1 MVRAY
6 LRRSTATWDM
16 TARNHE
22 LIEKL
27 EALPRG
33 DDGSAA
39 MTNEL
44 LTESIKGLTHPSKQA
59 DAALAKLRETH
70 REEFD
75 FYLEHA
81 KTHGIEE
88 WKELPDPPISLK
100 AFSLAD
106 YLEAALACAE
116 YEQDEDGLIVASVP
130 GAVGC
135 YSQGESHEE
144 ARTNLLDA
152 IEGSVIF
159 ALQMGW
165 EIPQIQGFEIRT
177 EVVQTDP
184 A

>member
-1 MVRAY
+1 M
-6 LRRSTATWDM
+6 ATG
-16 TARNHE
+16 NKK

-27 EALPRG
+27 DTLPRG
-33 DDGSAA
+33 ADGSVA

-44 LTESIKGLTHPSKQA
+44 LAESIKGLTHPSKQA
-59 DAALAKLRETH
+59 YAALAKLRETH
-70 REEFD
+70 REEYD
-75 FYLEHA
+75 FYVEHA
-81 KTHGIEE
+81 KTHGIEKWE
-88 WKELPDPPISLK
+88 ELPDPPISLK

-106 YLEAALACAE
+106 YLKAALACAE
-116 YEQDEDGLIVASVP
+116 YEEDEDGLIVASVP

-152 IEGSVIF
+152 IEGNVLI

-165 EIPQIQGFEIRT
+165 EIPQVQGFEIRT
-177 EVVQTDP
+177 EVVPTDP

>member
-1 MVRAY
+1 
-6 LRRSTATWDM
+6 M

-27 EALPRG
+27 GALPRG
-33 DDGSAA
+33 GDDGS
-39 MTNEL
+39 
-44 LTESIKGLTHPSKQA
+44 LTVSKETVSNMQKGLEDQGRPARIAH
-59 DAALAKLRETH
+59 AKLRETH
-70 REEFD
+70 REEYD

-81 KTHGIEE
+81 KSHYVKKWED
-88 WKELPDPPISLK
+88 LPDPPISLK
-100 AFSLAD
+100 SFSLVD
-106 YLEAALACAE
+106 YLKAALACAE

-152 IEGSVIF
+152 IEGNVLI

-177 EVVQTDP
+177 AVVPSDP